1 MATDMIR
8 TERGAGGLGTLAAQ
22 LVTLWSRQPPVQRA
36 VAVVVLVAVAGAV
49 GWIAMSPRED
59 TWVTLVTATSESS
72 ASTTMAALTRAGV
85 EARQRGK
92 EVQILPSSRAQARE
106 AMKTAGEPERQRDDA
121 EATLFSDST
130 AAASQPSPR
139 ALEQRLARSL
149 RTMLPIDEAYVHIAI
164 GRRSVFKDR
173 EQAPSASVLLHVRPG
188 HALTAPQ
195 IQGVQQIVAR
205 SVPGLRDDDVLVT
218 NQDAIPLIER
228 SRGPHRDKGQVE
240 AEVSAKVRAMLG
252 PLIGVDRLVVVTT
265 AEVEG
270 AASAA
275 PTPALLRS
283 LQVAIL
289 VDTSGAA
296 AAPQAPE
303 LEAWTELARQAAG
316 IQDQRGDVLT
326 LQARAFAARPERAED
341 PAVAAAADRAPLASA
356 APPAPLAAKAE
367 SPAPPPARDVIWPV
381 TAAAATA
388 GLLALLA
395 LLRWRAHRKRAA
407 EARHRQ
413 ALQASAAA
421 RAPQLEETT
430 RSSRLG
436 LELAR
441 AGQVL
446 GADVDATALVLM
458 AWLSED
464 ASERSPAAS
473 SPGGGT

>member
-85 EARQRGK
+85 EARRRGK
-92 EVQILPSSRAQARE
+92 DVQILPSSRAQARE

-130 AAASQPSPR
+130 AAASQASPR
-139 ALEQRLARSL
+139 ALEQKLARSL
-149 RTMLPIDEAYVHIAI
+149 RTMLPIDEAYVHIAV

-228 SRGPHRDKGQVE
+228 ARSPHRDKGQVE

-275 PTPALLRS
+275 PTPPLLRS

-341 PAVAAAADRAPLASA
+341 PAVASADRAPLASA

-367 SPAPPPARDVIWPV
+367 RPAPSPARDVIWPV

-407 EARHRQ
+407 EARHRK

-421 RAPQLEETT
+421 HAPQLEVTT

-464 ASERSPAAS
+464 AAERSPAAR
-473 SPGGGT
+473 SPGGGA